1 MTVLIIIFVFD
12 GNRNQDV
19 LTVTEVVVAASILV
33 TNLQSLSQK
42 TNQIIVVTTQV
53 EITPVSS
60 PLWFFSINVYKY
72 G

>member
-19 LTVTEVVVAASILV
+19 LTVTEVVAASILV
-33 TNLQSLSQK
+33 TNFQSLSQK

>member
-33 TNLQSLSQK
+33 TNFQSP
-42 TNQIIVVTTQV
+42 NQIIVVTTQV

-60 PLWFFSINVYKY
+60 PLWFFFH
-72 G
+72 

>member
-19 LTVTEVVVAASILV
+19 LTVTEVVAASILV
-33 TNLQSLSQK
+33 TNFQSP
-42 TNQIIVVTTQV
+42 NQIIVVTTQV

-60 PLWFFSINVYKY
+60 PLWFFFH
-72 G
+72 

>member
-33 TNLQSLSQK
+33 TNFQSP
-42 TNQIIVVTTQV
+42 NQIIVVTTQV

>member
-19 LTVTEVVVAASILV
+19 LTVTEVVAASILV
-33 TNLQSLSQK
+33 TNFQSP
-42 TNQIIVVTTQV
+42 NQIIVVTTQV